1 MQYDTAN
8 QLVLDDPTDV
18 AARADLI
25 DNTNWCNGFA
35 WRQIELMARFFEVM
49 HVRSDVVI
57 FHEGDRDAYMCL
69 VAEGVV
75 HISKENSGPDA
86 KVLATLGPG
95 KTFGEMSLVDGQP
108 RSATAIVR
116 EDATLLVMTD
126 RKFKAMCNDFPRLGV
141 KLLLMIASMVSQ
153 RLRQTS
159 GQVVDFL

>member
-1 MQYDTAN
+1 M
-8 QLVLDDPTDV
+8 VS
-18 AARADLI
+18 
-25 DNTNWCNGFA
+25 C
-35 WRQIELMARFFEVM
+35 M
-49 HVRSDVVI
+49 
-57 FHEGDRDAYMCL
+57 EGDWNDYSGRVGRRL
-69 VAEGVV
+69 V
-75 HISKENSGPDA
+75 HISTEDSGPVA

-126 RKFKAMCNDFPRLGV
+126 RKFRAMCNDFPRLGV